1 MLGMMVGNMGSAKSD
16 SLLNFKV
23 LKIKN
28 AYDDGYS
35 AYLNDLRKS
44 DNPFNNN
51 DEWDLL
57 RAWDEGY
64 DAAAWDD

>member
-1 MLGMMVGNMGSAKSD
+1 MLGMMVGNRGSAKSD
-16 SLLNFKV
+16 LLLNFKV

-51 DEWDLL
+51 DDWDLL

>member
-51 DEWDLL
+51 DDWDLL